1 MIAEL
6 SGHYRFLSNF
16 WSCFITYDGKTYPSV
31 ENAYQAA
38 KCANDADREKFIA
51 IKSSEAK
58 RLGRIIKMRSN
69 WDQIKLDVMYEL
81 VKQKFATDPLRMY
94 LLRTGTREIQEGN
107 YWGDTYWGTV
117 NGEGENHL
125 GKILMRVRE
134 EIRNE
139 QSS

>member
-1 MIAEL
+1 
-6 SGHYRFLSNF
+6 
-16 WSCFITYDGKTYPSV
+16 
-31 ENAYQAA
+31 
-38 KCANDADREKFIA
+38 
-51 IKSSEAK
+51 
-58 RLGRIIKMRSN
+58 MRSN

-107 YWGDTYWGTV
+107 YWGDTFWGTV